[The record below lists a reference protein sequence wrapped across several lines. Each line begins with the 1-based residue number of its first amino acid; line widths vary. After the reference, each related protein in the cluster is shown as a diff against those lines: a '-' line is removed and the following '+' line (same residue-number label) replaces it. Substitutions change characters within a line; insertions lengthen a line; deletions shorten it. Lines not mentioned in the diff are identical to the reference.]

1 MRALTLE
8 LDKRRKYR
16 NALYMRLAWE
26 ALEHDADWDD
36 YVDVQI
42 CNGVLKIVST
52 NDEFVENLKNT
63 LAEMFD

>member
-8 LDKRRKYR
+8 LDQRRKYR
-16 NALYMRLAWE
+16 NALYLRLVWD
-26 ALEHDADWDD
+26 ALEYDANWDD

-52 NDEFVENLKNT
+52 NDEFVERIKET
-63 LAEMFD
+63 LTDMFD

>member
-16 NALYMRLAWE
+16 NALYMRLVLD
-26 ALEHDADWDD
+26 ALEYDADWDD

-42 CNGVLKIVST
+42 YNGVLKIVST
-52 NDEFVENLKNT
+52 NDEFVENLKET
-63 LAEMFD
+63 LDEMFD